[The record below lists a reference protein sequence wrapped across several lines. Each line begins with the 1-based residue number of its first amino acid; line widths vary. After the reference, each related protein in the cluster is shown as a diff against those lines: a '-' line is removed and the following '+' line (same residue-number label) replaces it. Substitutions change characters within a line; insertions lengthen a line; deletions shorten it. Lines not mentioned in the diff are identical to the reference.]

1 MSELIEKLERLFSE
15 KILLYQDMAECLKHE
30 QKSLMET
37 DVDSLWKF
45 SGKKQDLAGKIETL
59 REGILETLE
68 AFSIDHGM
76 ERPSFSVTR
85 VMALLPDKS
94 LGKLRKLEVALIN
107 MKNTV
112 QALAKQNKA
121 FVVEYLEVIDDLAK
135 TIACAQE
142 VDAGYDHHSRHPE
155 AKSKMN
161 LFLHRE
167 A

>member
-1 MSELIEKLERLFSE
+1 MSELIEKLEQLFSE

-45 SGKKQDLAGKIETL
+45 SDKKQALAGKIEGL
-59 REGILETLE
+59 RDNILQTFD

-76 ERPSFSVTR
+76 DRTTFSVSR
-85 VMALLPDKS
+85 VIAILPDKA
-94 LGKLRKLEVALIN
+94 LGKLKKLEFALAN
-107 MKNTV
+107 VKNTV
-112 QALAKQNKA
+112 QALAKQNKK
-121 FVVEYLEVIDDLAK
+121 FVIEYLEVIDDLAK
-135 TIACAQE
+135 TIAYVQE
-142 VDAGYDHHSRHPE
+142 DKTGYDHHRYPE

-167 A
+167 V